1 MLLNLPNILRLGLSI
16 WKQNKTLL
24 YRMKN
29 LPCAETLPDIKEV
42 IMYKNSEQIREDRI
56 VTTWFNQ
63 TSGPQL
69 GYTYIPTKSPSALR
83 DF

>member
-1 MLLNLPNILRLGLSI
+1 
-16 WKQNKTLL
+16 
-24 YRMKN
+24 MKN
-29 LPCAETLPDIKEV
+29 LPCAETLSDIKEV
-42 IMYKNSEQIREDRI
+42 IMYKISEQIMEDRM

-69 GYTYIPTKSPSALR
+69 GYTYIPTKRPSALR